1 VTHPRFYLFDTGV
14 TNALNRRLTAVPDPA
29 ARGRLFEQWIVLECV
44 RMLDYA
50 RTEARP
56 YYWRTHMGAEV
67 DLVVEKHGR
76 LLLAAEIKSSARVSG
91 ADLSGLR
98 SFADAHPRVP
108 LYVVSE
114 VAEEY
119 RLAGVRV
126 LPYRLFFQELRKR
139 LHKT

>member
-1 VTHPRFYLFDTGV
+1 LFDTGV

-29 ARGRLFEQWIVLECV
+29 ARGRLFEQWIVLECI

-91 ADLSGLR
+91 GDLSGLR

-114 VAEEY
+114 VADEY

-126 LPYRLFFQELRKR
+126 VPYRLFFQELRKR
-139 LHKT
+139 IGSRT